1 MRTNKIIVGLMTMMV
16 AQHLPCAAQDT
27 AKRMPTLPEVSVVE
41 RNDQPSVSFSQ
52 TPSQVATSEEMAR
65 LGDVQL
71 SDAMKRFTGV
81 TLKDYGGVGGVKTV
95 SARGL
100 GSQFSTLVI
109 DGVAVNDCQNG
120 QVDLGRY
127 MLAGSAAVSFYNGQ
141 EDNML
146 QSARAYA
153 AGSVLSMTSE
163 EPVFYHRPF
172 NLRLGLEGGSFG
184 FLAPSLTYSQKI
196 GHRSK
201 LSLSASHTRSEGDYP
216 YTLYYTASHADS
228 SSREVRENSQMHL
241 TTLNANYFL
250 TIDRSRKLLVK
261 AHAMSGFHA
270 LPGPVVYYAAK
281 GSEHSEERLF
291 FAQGVYAKKGENLDI
306 RLVGKYQM
314 SGDVYE
320 DTAAR
325 TPSGLIHNEYAQQE
339 GYLSQAFRYRLLGD
353 RLSLSFSADEAVSHL
368 SSNLADNNEVQ
379 RLSAMGVLA
388 AEYSEGNGDKGLRLN
403 AHLLGTLIGD
413 VPEPLTGEPPEA
425 LKGEVY
431 KRLSPYAGASYAFDH
446 LTLRYFFKETYRVPN
461 FNELYYFTVGRSLR
475 PEKAAQHNIGLTYH
489 DYKYYLN
496 RLGKH
501 FYDRYCNVSVNGY
514 YNRVSDKIIAVPTQ
528 NMFLWSMANLGEV
541 EILGLDVIGDYR
553 VELPMRKVGIE
564 LRAGYSYQYAVDVTD
579 PSSKTYRNQI
589 PYTPRHSGSIA
600 LTATSP
606 WLDLGYAITLVGE
619 RYAMQQNTE
628 ACRLQGYADHGI
640 TLSHEFQ
647 FRESSLKL
655 KAQVLNLLDVQ
666 YEVVRNYPMMGRNFR
681 LGLVWSSL

>member
-1 MRTNKIIVGLMTMMV
+1 MLMIM
-16 AQHLPCAAQDT
+16 AQPHPCAAQDT
-27 AKRMPTLPEVSVVE
+27 ARRASTLPEVSVE
-41 RNDQPSVSFSQ
+41 SRGGQPSPTFAQ
-52 TPSQVATSEEMAR
+52 TPAQIATSEEMER
-65 LGDVQL
+65 LGEVLL

-127 MLAGSAAVSFYNGQ
+127 MLAGNAAVAFFNGQ
-141 EDNML
+141 EDGAL

-153 AGSVLSMTSE
+153 AGSVLSMTTE
-163 EPVFYHRPF
+163 EPRFYRRPIG
-172 NLRLGLEGGSFG
+172 LRFGLEGGSFG
-184 FLAPSLTYSQKI
+184 YMAPSFTYNQKL

-216 YTLYYTASHADS
+216 YTLYYTPSHGDS
-228 SSREVRENSQMHL
+228 SSCEVRENSQMRL
-241 TTLNANYFL
+241 TTLNADYFL
-250 TIDRSRKLLVK
+250 RIDDCRKLTLK
-261 AHAMSGFHA
+261 AHAVSGFHA

-281 GSEHSEERLF
+281 GSEHSEEGLF
-291 FAQGVYAKKGENLDI
+291 FAQGSYTKEGERLDV
-306 RLVGKYQM
+306 RLSGKYQQ
-314 SGDVYE
+314 SQDVYE

-325 TPSGLIHNEYAQQE
+325 TPSGLIRNVYGQQE
-339 GYLSQAFRYRLLGD
+339 GYLSQAFRYRLCDD
-353 RLSLSFSADEAVSHL
+353 RLSLSLSADEAVSHL
-368 SSNLADNNEVQ
+368 SSNLSAHSEVQ

-388 AEYSEGNGDKGLRLN
+388 AAYRGGVDDRGLRLN
-403 AHLLGTLIGD
+403 AHFLGTWMRD
-413 VPEPLTGEPPEA
+413 REQAAVSAP
-425 LKGEVY
+425 Y
-431 KRLSPYAGASYAFDH
+431 MRLSPYVGASYAWEH
-446 LTLRYFFKETYRVPN
+446 LTLRYFYKETYRVPN

-475 PEKAAQHNIGLTYH
+475 PEKASQHNIGMSYH
-489 DYKYYLN
+489 DYRHYLN
-496 RLGKH
+496 RLGNH
-501 FYDRYCNVSVNGY
+501 FSERYCNMAVNGY

-589 PYTPRHSGSIA
+589 PYTPRHSGNVTFIA
-600 LTATSP
+600 SSP
-606 WLDLGYAITLVGE
+606 WVDVGYTLTLVGE

-640 TLSHEFQ
+640 TLSHEFR
-647 FRESSLKL
+647 FKESALKL
-655 KAQVLNLLDVQ
+655 KVQVLNLLDVQ
-666 YEVVRNYPMMGRNFR
+666 YEVVKNYPMMGRNFR
-681 LGLVWSSL
+681 LGLTWTV